1 MYVLVTLI
9 LGNTK
14 QNHSLQ
20 GHEKGHIPKAVHIY
34 KTWFITEMLNKDG
47 KTPQTRTKT
56 AWEFENLDI
65 RIF

>member
-9 LGNTK
+9 PGNTK

-34 KTWFITEMLNKDG
+34 KTWFTTEMLNKDG
-47 KTPQTRTKT
+47 KTQRDKNKKQL
-56 AWEFENLDI
+56 ENLKI
-65 RIF
+65 

>member
-1 MYVLVTLI
+1 MYVLMTLI

-34 KTWFITEMLNKDG
+34 KTWFITEKLNKDG
-47 KTPQTRTKT
+47 KTQQDKNKKQI
-56 AWEFENLDI
+56 ENLKI
-65 RIF
+65 